1 MDLRSTDV
9 FVWAAGVLA
18 NRRPAARGTGYTE
31 RYSHQGW
38 RRAGGREWRGPDRYR
53 ARIGAVAESESNLIA
68 QAVEGDRDALT
79 TLLRKY
85 GPRLRQHLRI
95 SRTWR
100 GWLDAEDVLQVTY
113 LEAFLRIRQLISREP
128 AAFAGWLRTIAE
140 NNLRDAIREL
150 GRDKRANPRR
160 RVRPPTFDES
170 TSLLL
175 EKVARTSLT
184 ASRIV
189 VGKEAQEA
197 LRQAVAQLP
206 QTYRKVVELYDLE
219 AKSPAEVTRVLGR
232 STGAIHMLRARAHDR
247 LREILGS
254 ESKF

>member
-1 MDLRSTDV
+1 M
-9 FVWAAGVLA
+9 LA
-18 NRRPAARGTGYTE
+18 NRRPAARGIGYIE
-31 RYSHQGW
+31 RCSRQGW
-38 RRAGGREWRGPDRYR
+38 RRALGRDARGPDGCR
-53 ARIGAVAESESNLIA
+53 AEVRAVAKSDSSVIA
-68 QAVEGDRDALT
+68 RAVEGDRDALT

-100 GWLDAEDVLQVTY
+100 SWLDAEDVLQVTY
-113 LEAFLRIRQLISREP
+113 LEAFLRIKQLISREP

-150 GRDKRANPRR
+150 GRGKRANPRR

-170 TSLLL
+170 SVMLL
-175 EKVARTSLT
+175 EKVARTSMT
-184 ASRIV
+184 ASRIAA
-189 VGKEAQEA
+189 GKEAQEA
-197 LRQAVAQLP
+197 LGQAVAQLP

-219 AKSPAEVTRVLGR
+219 GKSPAEVSRALGR
-232 STGAIHMLRARAHDR
+232 SAGAIHMLRARAHDR

-254 ESKF
+254 ESEF